1 MKKFLYLAIMALTVG
16 FFASCSAGAN
26 GSDYYKDGKE
36 PQIDFNNATVNGKKY
51 DNQKEKC
58 WCWTMKQTVMG
69 ITTSSEEYLWGTEFD
84 LVAACETAMYA
95 YAQANT
101 VINAKASYTYI
112 HAALYLDSEECL
124 ENNDK
129 D

>member
-36 PQIDFNNATVNGKKY
+36 PQIDYNNATVNGKKY

-58 WCWTMKQTVMG
+58 WCWTMKATVLG
-69 ITTSSEEYLWGTEFD
+69 VTSSEEEYLWGTEFD

-95 YAQANT
+95 FAQTNT

-112 HAALYLDSEECL
+112 NAPYYDSESCL